1 MRVQPGDVIDGKYR
15 VEAQLGEGGMGVV
28 IAATHLHLENTVAIK
43 ILKLEALKHKEAA
56 LRFKREAKAASRLRS
71 EHVVKVSDVGQ
82 LPSGAPYMV
91 MELLYGEDVAT
102 QLKRGPLPIAT
113 AVEYIL
119 QACEGLAEAHGLGMI
134 HRDVKPANLF
144 VTRRPN
150 GAPLI
155 KLVDFGIATAA
166 FGEADHR
173 LTTTQS
179 VMGSPTYMSPEQLR
193 AARDV
198 DARSDIWSLGV
209 SLFEMIACKQPFEGP
224 TLTALTLKIVGD
236 AHPRIP
242 GLPPELH
249 MIIDRC
255 LAKEREARFA
265 NVGELAQALAPFLDN
280 GQVAASMV
288 VGALSQPVA
297 PTLHGLE
304 TPSAS
309 FGVHVAS
316 SPSTQVPHYGPST
329 TNIGTG
335 QTQSRLDL
343 NKRGRGVW
351 IGVGAAALVAS
362 VAIALIVR
370 STTSDGTPAAN
381 ASTSLPAP
389 EPAKPQPPPP
399 PPPPKPTAEPI
410 LDTQHIVEQQME
422 KSQPAAEPP
431 APPPRPAKKTVARK
445 KPGAATNPQDPYEK
459 DPPKPK
465 EKEKEKEKE
474 PVKQPCDPRDPT
486 CGL

>member
-1 MRVQPGDVIDGKYR
+1 VQPGDVIDGKYR
-15 VEAQLGEGGMGVV
+15 VEAQLGEGGMGTV
-28 IAATHLHLENTVAIK
+28 IAATHLQLENTVAIK
-43 ILKLEALKHKEAA
+43 VLKLEATKHKEAA

-82 LPSGAPYMV
+82 MPSGAAYMV
-91 MELLYGEDVAT
+91 MEMLYGEDVAT

-113 AVEYIL
+113 AVDYII

-150 GAPLI
+150 GAPLV
-155 KLVDFGIATAA
+155 KLVDFGIATAGY
-166 FGEADHR
+166 GEVDHK

-209 SLFEMIACKQPFEGP
+209 TLYEMLCARQPFEGP

-242 GLPPELH
+242 GAPPELH
-249 MIIDRC
+249 MVIDRC
-255 LAKEREARFA
+255 LAKDREARFN
-265 NVGELAQALAPFLDN
+265 NVGELAQALAPFLDH
-280 GQVAASMV
+280 GELAASMV
-288 VGALSQPVA
+288 VGALSSGVA
-297 PTLHGLE
+297 PTLHGIE
-304 TPSAS
+304 PS
-309 FGVHVAS
+309 S
-316 SPSTQVPHYGPST
+316 SGFNAVRSAPPSTQIPVYPHHGST
-329 TNIGTG
+329 TNMGAG
-335 QTQSRLDL
+335 QTASRLDL

-351 IGVGAAALVAS
+351 IGVGAAMLVAS

-370 STTSDGTPAAN
+370 STTSSGTPAAN
-381 ASTSLPAP
+381 ASVPPAP
-389 EPAKPQPPPP
+389 EPVKQPAPAPPPAPPPP
-399 PPPPKPTAEPI
+399 QPTAEPI
-410 LDTQHIVEQQME
+410 IDTQKIVEQQMD
-422 KSQPAAEPP
+422 KAPPAAKPVKKSP
-431 APPPRPAKKTVARK
+431 ARVTTKKNS
-445 KPGAATNPQDPYEK
+445 GSGSSSPQDPYK
-459 DPPKPK
+459 QK
-465 EKEKEKEKE
+465 EKEKEQ
-474 PVKQPCDPRDPT
+474 VKQPCLPSDPT

>member
-1 MRVQPGDVIDGKYR
+1 VQPGDVIDGKYR
-15 VEAQLGEGGMGVV
+15 VEAQLGEGGMGTV

-43 ILKLEALKHKEAA
+43 VLKLEATKHKEAA

-82 LPSGAPYMV
+82 MPNGAAYMV
-91 MELLYGEDVAT
+91 MEMLYGEDVAT

-113 AVEYIL
+113 AVDYII

-150 GAPLI
+150 GAPLV
-155 KLVDFGIATAA
+155 KLVDFGIATAGY
-166 FGEADHR
+166 GEVDHK

-209 SLFEMIACKQPFEGP
+209 TLYEMLCARQPFEGP

-242 GLPPELH
+242 GAPPELH
-249 MIIDRC
+249 MVLDRC
-255 LAKEREARFA
+255 LAKDREARFA
-265 NVGELAQALAPFLDN
+265 NVGELAQALAPFLDH
-280 GQVAASMV
+280 GELAASMV
-288 VGALSQPVA
+288 VGALSQGVA
-297 PTLHGLE
+297 PTLHGVE
-304 TPSAS
+304 PS
-309 FGVHVAS
+309 S
-316 SPSTQVPHYGPST
+316 SGFNAVRSAPPSTQIPVSSYLGHHGST
-329 TNIGTG
+329 TNMGAG
-335 QTQSRLDL
+335 QTASRLDL
-343 NKRGRGVW
+343 KRGRGVW
-351 IGVGAAALVAS
+351 IGVGAAMLVAS

-370 STTSDGTPAAN
+370 SSTSSGTPAAN
-381 ASTSLPAP
+381 ASVPPAP
-389 EPAKPQPPPP
+389 EPVKQPAPPPP
-399 PPPPKPTAEPI
+399 PAPAPPKPTAEPI
-410 LDTQHIVEQQME
+410 IDTQKIVEQQMD
-422 KSQPAAEPP
+422 KVPAAP
-431 APPPRPAKKTVARK
+431 ASKPAKKPSTRVTTK
-445 KPGAATNPQDPYEK
+445 KNSGSGSTSPQDPYKQKE
-459 DPPKPK
+459 PPK
-465 EKEKEKEKE
+465 E
-474 PVKQPCDPRDPT
+474 PQKQPCLPSDPQ

>member
-1 MRVQPGDVIDGKYR
+1 MQPGDVIDGKYR
-15 VEAQLGEGGMGVV
+15 VEAQLGEGGMGTV

-43 ILKLEALKHKEAA
+43 VLKLEATKHKEAA

-82 LPSGAPYMV
+82 MPNGAAYMV
-91 MELLYGEDVAT
+91 MEMLYGEDVAT

-113 AVEYIL
+113 AVDYII

-150 GAPLI
+150 GAPLV
-155 KLVDFGIATAA
+155 KLVDFGIATAGY
-166 FGEADHR
+166 GEVDHK

-209 SLFEMIACKQPFEGP
+209 TLYEMLCARQPFEGP

-242 GLPPELH
+242 GAPPELH
-249 MIIDRC
+249 MVIDRC
-255 LAKEREARFA
+255 LAKDREARFG
-265 NVGELAQALAPFLDN
+265 NVGELAQALAPFLDH
-280 GQVAASMV
+280 GDLAASMV
-288 VGALSQPVA
+288 VGALSQGVA
-297 PTLHGLE
+297 PTLHGVE
-304 TPSAS
+304 PSSAGFS
-309 FGVHVAS
+309 AARS
-316 SPSTQVPHYGPST
+316 APSTQLPVSSHFGHHGST
-329 TNIGTG
+329 TNMGAG
-335 QTQSRLDL
+335 QTASRLDL
-343 NKRGRGVW
+343 KRGRGVW
-351 IGVGAAALVAS
+351 IGVGAAMLVAS

-381 ASTSLPAP
+381 ASTAPAP
-389 EPAKPQPPPP
+389 EPVVKPAPPPP
-399 PPPPKPTAEPI
+399 PPPAPPPKPTAEPI
-410 LDTQHIVEQQME
+410 IDTQKIVEQQIDKMP
-422 KSQPAAEPP
+422 KPVVAKK
-431 APPPRPAKKTVARK
+431 PPPRATRK
-445 KPGAATNPQDPYEK
+445 NNGSGSSSPQDPYK
-459 DPPKPK
+459 DKQKEPK
-465 EKEKEKEKE
+465 E
-474 PVKQPCDPRDPT
+474 PQKQPCLPSDPT